1 MSLFSDFGLFA
12 DPFAQMRRM
21 EREMDRLSRRMDS
34 ILNDDALMD
43 VDDVPQ
49 QQQQQQR
56 LENGAPSSDS
66 ANKDG
71 TSGAVATTQQG
82 AVQGTKQQG
91 AVAKRSGR
99 GCRSVAAWRPRVDV
113 KETEK
118 EYVVRAEL
126 PGVKKEDVSVE
137 VRRDG
142 PTPMLVLHGSKREET
157 ADKTDKWHRV
167 ERSFGEF
174 TRSFAL
180 PDGVQPE
187 QLAAKYED
195 GVLELTVPKPP
206 QAQKPAENV
215 HRITIN

>member
-1 MSLFSDFGLFA
+1 MSLFSDYDLFA

-43 VDDVPQ
+43 ADDDVPQ
-49 QQQQQQR
+49 QQQR
-56 LENGAPSSDS
+56 LEIGANGAPSSDS
-66 ANKDG
+66 ANKNG
-71 TSGAVATTQQG
+71 KRGAVATS
-82 AVQGTKQQG
+82 QQG

-99 GCRSVAAWRPRVDV
+99 GCLSVSAWRPRVDV
-113 KETEK
+113 KETQK

-126 PGVKKEDVSVE
+126 PGVKKEDVSIE

-142 PTPMLVLHGSKREET
+142 PTPMLVLHGSKREEM

-180 PDGVQPE
+180 PNGVKPE

-206 QAQKPAENV
+206 QAQKPAENI